1 MDESDLITPE
11 EAQTLPGLF
20 RCRVA
25 RTPDA
30 VAYLEFD
37 AAQGTWRE
45 YRWREVQSR
54 VETFAR
60 ALAAEGLAAGE
71 RVAVQARNS
80 VTWVCFEQATLAL
93 GLVLVPL
100 YDLDNAANVAGILAD
115 SGACL
120 LLAGRNRHWQ
130 ALRAH
135 GDKLPDL
142 RRTVCL
148 QPPDG
153 DGKIVHCPQW
163 LEGASAS
170 APVRPVRLSGGEL
183 ATLVYTSGTTGRA
196 KGVMLSHRNIL
207 SNAAAVAS
215 AIPPRRGDVFLSCLP
230 LSHMFERTAGYYV
243 PMMAGSRV
251 AFSHS
256 IARLSRELE
265 TIRPT
270 VLISVPS
277 IYERAYATAQRRL
290 ERRGSLARWLA
301 TTAVETGWRRFL
313 HTQGRGGA
321 PHTGA
326 RLLWPVCRFLVARRV
341 LARFGGRL
349 RVAISGGAALDGPV
363 ARFFIALGL
372 PLLQGYGLTEASP
385 VVSCN
390 RPDANDPDSVGRALP
405 GVETRIDG
413 AGQLLV
419 RGPGVMLGYWGLA
432 AETRA
437 SLDPSGWLQTGDLAE
452 CRNGFLYVRGRLKE
466 LLVTSSGEK
475 VGAAGVEAALLR
487 EPAFAQ
493 ALVVGEGRPFLVAV
507 IVLEPS
513 SWRSLAD
520 TCGVAVDDPAALR
533 SPKVLRHVLR
543 DINTLTAALP
553 AAARVRGGVLT
564 RQAWTVANGLL
575 TPTMK
580 PRRDR
585 VQQRYATEIDDVY
598 RRHRR

>member
-1 MDESDLITPE
+1 MDEPDLITPE

-20 RCRVA
+20 RRRVA

-37 AAQGTWRE
+37 AVGDTWRE
-45 YRWREVQSR
+45 YRWREVESR
-54 VETFAR
+54 VEAFAR
-60 ALAAEGLAAGE
+60 ALAAEELVAGE

-80 VTWVCFEQATLAL
+80 VTWVCFEQAALAL

-100 YDLDNAANVAGILAD
+100 YDLDNSANVARILED
-115 SGACL
+115 SGARL

-130 ALRAH
+130 ALRAY
-135 GDKLPDL
+135 DDTLPDL

-148 QPPDG
+148 QPPAG
-153 DGKIVHCPQW
+153 DGKVVHCPRW
-163 LEGASAS
+163 LAGVS
-170 APVRPVRLSGGEL
+170 APARPGRLSGGEL

-215 AIPPRRGDVFLSCLP
+215 AIPPRRSDLFLSCLP

-290 ERRGSLARWLA
+290 ERRGLLARWLC
-301 TTAVETGWRRFL
+301 TRAVEIGWRRFL
-313 HTQGRGGA
+313 HAQGRGGA
-321 PHTGA
+321 PHPGA
-326 RLLWPVCRFLVARRV
+326 RLLWPLCRSLVARRI
-341 LARFGGRL
+341 LARFGGRI

-363 ARFFIALGL
+363 ARFFLALGL

-385 VVSCN
+385 VVSGN

-405 GVETRIDG
+405 GVETRVDDD
-413 AGQLLV
+413 GQLLV
-419 RGPGVMLGYWGLA
+419 RGPGVMLGYWRLP

-437 SLDPSGWLQTGDLAE
+437 SIDPSGWLQTGDLAE

-466 LLVTSSGEK
+466 LLVTSSGVK
-475 VGAAGVEAALLR
+475 VGAASVEAALVR
-487 EPAFAQ
+487 DPAFAQ
-493 ALVVGEGRPFLVAV
+493 ALVVGEGRPFLVAL

-513 SWRSLAD
+513 AWKTLANA
-520 TCGVAVDDPAALR
+520 CAVAADDPAALR
-533 SPKVLRHVLR
+533 SPRVLRRVLQKV
-543 DINTLTAALP
+543 NALTESLP
-553 AAARVRGGVLT
+553 AAARVRGVVLT
-564 RQAWTVANGLL
+564 LQTWSMANNLL

-585 VQQRYATEIDDVY
+585 LQQRYAAEIDDVY